1 MATRTATPD
10 PLTHYHAHGATRDE
24 MTRGGLKAF
33 FVMTAEWGLDDEARR
48 ILLGNPGRTRYYKL
62 KALQEPPKLS
72 DDELGR
78 LSHLINIHAALRILY
93 SSENAVAWL
102 TNARTQ
108 DSHTPWR
115 GSSPLDYMLTGHYE
129 YIADVARYLDGL
141 RGAA

>member
-1 MATRTATPD
+1 MTTRAATPD
-10 PLTHYHAHGATRDE
+10 PLAHYHAHGASRDE
-24 MTRGGLKAF
+24 MARGGLKAF
-33 FVMTAEWGLDDEARR
+33 FAMTAEWGLDDEARR

-62 KALQEPPKLS
+62 KALQESPKLS

-93 SSENAVAWL
+93 SSGNAVAWL
-102 TNARTQ
+102 THIRAQ

-115 GSSPLDYMLTGHYE
+115 GSAPLDYMLTGHYE
-129 YIADVARYLDGL
+129 HIADVARYLDGL

>member
-1 MATRTATPD
+1 MATRTATSD
-10 PLTHYHAHGATRDE
+10 PLTHYHTHGAARDE
-24 MTRGGLKAF
+24 MARGGLKAF
-33 FVMTAEWGLDDEARR
+33 FAMTAEWGLDDEARR

-62 KALQEPPKLS
+62 KALQETPKLS

-93 SSENAVAWL
+93 SPENAVTWL
-102 TNARTQ
+102 ANTRAQ

-129 YIADVARYLDGL
+129 HIADVARYLDGL

>member
-1 MATRTATPD
+1 MTTRTATPD
-10 PLTHYHAHGATRDE
+10 PLSHYDTHRATRDE
-24 MTRGGLKAF
+24 MARGGLKAF
-33 FVMTAEWGLDDEARR
+33 FAMTAEWGLDDEARR
-48 ILLGNPGRTRYYKL
+48 LLLGKPGRTRYYKL

-93 SSENAVAWL
+93 SAENGVAWL
-102 TNARTQ
+102 TNARAQ

-115 GSSPLDYMLTGHYE
+115 GSAPLDYMLTGHYE
-129 YIADVARYLDGL
+129 HIADVARYLDGL